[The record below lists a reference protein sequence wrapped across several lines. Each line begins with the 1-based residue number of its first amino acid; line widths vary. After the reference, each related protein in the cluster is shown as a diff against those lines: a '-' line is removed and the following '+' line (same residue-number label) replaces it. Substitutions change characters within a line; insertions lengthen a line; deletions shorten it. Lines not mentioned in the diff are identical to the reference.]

1 MDRDLSGLRVSTPAQ
16 QFLLPAGNGFF
27 TSSLSCPSAHG
38 YGIRSCEVTGR
49 LGHFKLCIY
58 PLTRGYTS
66 KLTIRGSY
74 AEGRED
80 MALKALVRQRD
91 SETVVTVPFWLQ
103 AIPSHWQQS
112 VPCQSLARSASC
124 ESSVRNWRRGGHL
137 QLCAGTG
144 AGRQGDAQHKGK
156 ANGRYVRSDA
166 VLLAARLGLR
176 PPRTAR
182 QKPAAR

>member
-1 MDRDLSGLRVSTPAQ
+1 
-16 QFLLPAGNGFF
+16 
-27 TSSLSCPSAHG
+27 
-38 YGIRSCEVTGR
+38 
-49 LGHFKLCIY
+49 
-58 PLTRGYTS
+58 
-66 KLTIRGSY
+66 
-74 AEGRED
+74 

-112 VPCQSLARSASC
+112 VPCQSSVRSASC

-144 AGRQGDAQHKGK
+144 AGHQGDEQNKGK

-166 VLLAARLGLR
+166 VLLA
-176 PPRTAR
+176 
-182 QKPAAR
+182 